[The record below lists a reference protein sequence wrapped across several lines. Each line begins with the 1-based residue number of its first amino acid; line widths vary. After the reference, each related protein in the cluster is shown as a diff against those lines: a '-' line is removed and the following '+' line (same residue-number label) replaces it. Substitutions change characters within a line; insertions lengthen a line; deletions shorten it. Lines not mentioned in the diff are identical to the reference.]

1 VTDSKIHDSKIRAA
15 QMEYD
20 ALVDARAPE
29 IVAHQSDAEFESDLR
44 QLQISADA
52 ILVSP
57 APRDRRFRFFN
68 ALFYRLENLLH
79 RLALKYVNQ
88 SAGKQIV
95 FNIAAANVI
104 ATLARRLEQNQAR
117 TQELENQVRA
127 LRERVVVLEQSRDAE
142 SAPRKIHSPDGEKD
156 EKMDG
161 KNS

>member
-1 VTDSKIHDSKIRAA
+1 MTDSSLRDSEIRAA
-15 QMEYD
+15 KIEYD

-44 QLQISADA
+44 HLQISADA

-57 APRDRRFRFFN
+57 APRDRRLRFFN
-68 ALFYRLENLLH
+68 TLFFRLENLLH

-127 LRERVVVLEQSRDAE
+127 LRERVAELERARE
-142 SAPRKIHSPDGEKD
+142 SK
-156 EKMDG
+156 
-161 KNS
+161 

>member
-1 VTDSKIHDSKIRAA
+1 VTDSSLRDSEIRAA
-15 QMEYD
+15 KIEYD

-44 QLQISADA
+44 HLQISADA

-57 APRDRRFRFFN
+57 APRDRRLRFFN
-68 ALFYRLENLLH
+68 TLFFRLENLLH

-127 LRERVVVLEQSRDAE
+127 LRERVAELERARE
-142 SAPRKIHSPDGEKD
+142 SK
-156 EKMDG
+156 
-161 KNS
+161 

>member
-1 VTDSKIHDSKIRAA
+1 VTDSSLRDSEIRAA
-15 QMEYD
+15 KIEYD

-44 QLQISADA
+44 HLQISADA
-52 ILVSP
+52 ILISP
-57 APRDRRFRFFN
+57 APRDRRLRFFN
-68 ALFYRLENLLH
+68 AFFFRLENLLH

-127 LRERVVVLEQSRDAE
+127 LRERVAELERARE
-142 SAPRKIHSPDGEKD
+142 SK
-156 EKMDG
+156 
-161 KNS
+161 

>member
-1 VTDSKIHDSKIRAA
+1 MTDSSLRDSEIRAA
-15 QMEYD
+15 KIEYD

-44 QLQISADA
+44 HLQISADA

-57 APRDRRFRFFN
+57 APRDRRLRFFN
-68 ALFYRLENLLH
+68 TLFFRLENLLH

-104 ATLARRLEQNQAR
+104 AKLARRLEQNQAR

-127 LRERVVVLEQSRDAE
+127 LRERVAELERARE
-142 SAPRKIHSPDGEKD
+142 SK
-156 EKMDG
+156 
-161 KNS
+161 

>member
-1 VTDSKIHDSKIRAA
+1 MTDSSLRDSEIRAA
-15 QMEYD
+15 KIEYD

-44 QLQISADA
+44 HLQISADA

-57 APRDRRFRFFN
+57 APRDRRLRFFN
-68 ALFYRLENLLH
+68 ALFFRLENLLH

-117 TQELENQVRA
+117 TQELENKVRA
-127 LRERVVVLEQSRDAE
+127 LRERVAELERARE
-142 SAPRKIHSPDGEKD
+142 SK
-156 EKMDG
+156 
-161 KNS
+161 

>member
-1 VTDSKIHDSKIRAA
+1 MTDSEIHASEIRAA
-15 QMEYD
+15 EMEYD

-29 IVAHQSDAEFESDLR
+29 IVVHQSDAEFESDLR

-57 APRDRRFRFFN
+57 AMRDRRLRFFN
-68 ALFYRLENLLH
+68 AIFFRLENLLH

-95 FNIAAANVI
+95 FNLAAANVI

-117 TQELENQVRA
+117 AQELENQVRA
-127 LRERVVVLEQSRDAE
+127 LRERVVELERAREAD
-142 SAPRKIHSPDGEKD
+142 
-156 EKMDG
+156 
-161 KNS
+161 